1 VSCCV
6 EVAGS
11 GLGSHVYPPTYSIDE
26 SLDTNRVPL
35 QSCGNTCYDVGMFS
49 SSPEVPVLSSLAQ
62 QCLRSGLRHK
72 WTSGT
77 HIHCFSCLNVEQL
90 LLFIIM
96 YVRPSTCPEIPENS
110 NLFLYVLKVVSL
122 SWILWYPFLNVV
134 LFTNVTFCLFRPT
147 CGLLRHYVWPVCPL
161 MHACV
166 HAWQRYSLTCLP
178 WTSNYYPIFV
188 TIYFST
194 EKILYVHM
202 YIESLV

>member
-1 VSCCV
+1 MRAWILIEFHCNHV
-6 EVAGS
+6 ETHVMMLACFLHHLKFQFSPALHSSAFAVDCGINERVALIFTVFLVWMS
-11 GLGSHVYPPTYSIDE
+11 NSYYL
-26 SLDTNRVPL
+26 
-35 QSCGNTCYDVGMFS
+35 
-49 SSPEVPVLSSLAQ
+49 
-62 QCLRSGLRHK
+62 
-72 WTSGT
+72 
-77 HIHCFSCLNVEQL
+77 L